1 MKKYIGLFLLTA
13 IAALMSANAS
23 ERVSYTL
30 KKGWKFTKGD
40 VAEASSVAFDD
51 SAWESVTV
59 PHDWAIYG
67 PFDKAID
74 LQKVAIVQNGET
86 VPTEKTGRTGA
97 LPYIGVGWYRT
108 VVNVSDF
115 DAATKRAVLYFDGA
129 MSEARVY
136 VNGEEVGYWPNGY
149 NSFWFD
155 VTRYLKSGK
164 NQLAVRLE
172 NVSESSRWY
181 PGAGLYRNVH
191 LEISD
196 AVSVAPWGTFIT
208 TDELGDGFARLGV
221 EVEINGAKDR
231 TLKVETRLLDA
242 KGQEVAACVKEQK
255 MLSSFVRDELTVE
268 NPQLWTPES
277 PALYSA
283 VTSIYE
289 NGTLKD
295 TYTTRV
301 GIRKIEW
308 KNGVGVLLN
317 GKPVKFR
324 GVCLHHDLGPLG
336 AAVNKAAVKRSWL
349 SCRTWVPIQSVRLTT
364 CPHRSKSN
372 FATKWG

>member
-115 DAATKRAVLYFDGA
+115 DAATKKAVLYFDGA

-136 VNGEEVGYWPNGY
+136 VNGKEVGFWPNGY

-155 VTRYLKSGK
+155 VTQYLKSGE
-164 NQLAVRLE
+164 NLLAVRLE
-172 NVSESSRWY
+172 NVPESSRWY

-208 TDELGDGFARLGV
+208 TEELGDGFARLGV
-221 EVEINGAKDR
+221 EVEVDGAKGR
-231 TLKVETRLLDA
+231 MLKVETRLLDA
-242 KGQEVAACVKEQK
+242 KG
-255 MLSSFVRDELTVE
+255 
-268 NPQLWTPES
+268 
-277 PALYSA
+277 
-283 VTSIYE
+283 
-289 NGTLKD
+289 
-295 TYTTRV
+295 
-301 GIRKIEW
+301 RKW
-308 KNGVGVLLN
+308 
-317 GKPVKFR
+317 
-324 GVCLHHDLGPLG
+324 
-336 AAVNKAAVKRSWL
+336 
-349 SCRTWVPIQSVRLTT
+349 RL
-364 CPHRSKSN
+364 
-372 FATKWG
+372 A